1 MKRNVPHLIGIAL
14 LVIIDQATK
23 ALVARYVPLFGSVSV
38 IPGFFKIAPIRNKG
52 AIFGIFSQARATG
65 VTSLLTAAQLVAFGL
80 VIYYF
85 LKTPAAQKIT
95 KIGLTLILA
104 GAVGNLIDR
113 LSPAAMSLI
122 SSNGTSSSSI
132 GRRSTSPIRA
142 SRSARWSSPR
152 PSCSRRS

>member
-1 MKRNVPHLIGIAL
+1 VKRNVPHLIVIAL

-23 ALVARYVPLFGSVSV
+23 ALVAQYVPLFGSVSV

-52 AIFGIFSQARATG
+52 AIFGIFSQVRATG
-65 VTSLLTAAQLVAFGL
+65 LTSLLTAAQLVAFGL

-113 LSPAAMSLI
+113 LARGYVLDFIEWHVKQFYWPTFNVADSCITIGALVLAAAILL
-122 SSNGTSSSSI
+122 
-132 GRRSTSPIRA
+132 RRS
-142 SRSARWSSPR
+142 
-152 PSCSRRS
+152 

>member
-113 LSPAAMSLI
+113 LARGYVLDFIEWHIKQFYWPTFNVADSCITIGALVLAAAILL
-122 SSNGTSSSSI
+122 
-132 GRRSTSPIRA
+132 RRS
-142 SRSARWSSPR
+142 
-152 PSCSRRS
+152 

>member
-1 MKRNVPHLIGIAL
+1 MKRNIPHLIVITI
-14 LVIIDQATK
+14 LVIVDQATK
-23 ALVARYVPLFGSVSV
+23 ALVAQCVPLYGSVTV

-52 AIFGIFSQARATG
+52 AIFGILSQSRGTAATM
-65 VTSLLTAAQLVAFGL
+65 LLTAAQLLAFGL

-113 LSPAAMSLI
+113 LARGYVLDFVEWHVKRFYWPTFNVADSCITIGALVLAAAILL
-122 SSNGTSSSSI
+122 
-132 GRRSTSPIRA
+132 RRS
-142 SRSARWSSPR
+142 
-152 PSCSRRS
+152 

>member
-23 ALVARYVPLFGSVSV
+23 ALVAQYVPLFGSVSV

-52 AIFGIFSQARATG
+52 AIFGLFSQARATG

-113 LSPAAMSLI
+113 LARGYVLDFIEWHIKQFYWPTFNVADSCITIGALVLAAAILL
-122 SSNGTSSSSI
+122 
-132 GRRSTSPIRA
+132 RRS
-142 SRSARWSSPR
+142 
-152 PSCSRRS
+152 